1 MNFKVPYLNFNSYES
16 LLEKVEKSF
25 NYFEEN
31 KTFNNDSNEVFI
43 EEVDEKANINIKIIK
58 TIKNFRISDFCE
70 INESCIAFSN
80 YSTIY
85 IYDKNNFTQKFK
97 IINEKIKKIG
107 KIENNNFFGIS
118 YNFIIV
124 FNI

>member
-97 IINEKIKKIG
+97 IINEKIKKIV